1 MGYPKYTT
9 VHYATVNT
17 VLYCTVQYMRVYS
30 YLRVSVCKVVR
41 EAMASVVSCEN
52 IQHSIIILLQN
63 IYASFKPEKD
73 TGVIKIN

>member
-1 MGYPKYTT
+1 MVHST
-9 VHYATVNT
+9 VHYATLNT
-17 VLYCTVQYMRVYS
+17 VLYSVLYIRVYS